1 MDKKCQKRTLFENF
15 IHFNQPISPD
25 VQGEIKNLL
34 VDLASVE
41 KTSATI
47 REEKIK
53 NKSEKK
59 IFFSKNSQFFSGN
72 SEVRGDKKKVV
83 EKYIFEKC
91 SRMVAVIFS
100 ADAKSTSR
108 ILVSLLKYGDI
119 NWLNFFKKSTF
130 LTFFIHICS
139 NLS

>member
-47 REEKIK
+47 REEK
-53 NKSEKK
+53 NKK
-59 IFFSKNSQFFSGN
+59 
-72 SEVRGDKKKVV
+72 
-83 EKYIFEKC
+83 
-91 SRMVAVIFS
+91 
-100 ADAKSTSR
+100 
-108 ILVSLLKYGDI
+108 
-119 NWLNFFKKSTF
+119 
-130 LTFFIHICS
+130 
-139 NLS
+139 

>member
-59 IFFSKNSQFFSGN
+59 NI
-72 SEVRGDKKKVV
+72 
-83 EKYIFEKC
+83 
-91 SRMVAVIFS
+91 
-100 ADAKSTSR
+100 
-108 ILVSLLKYGDI
+108 
-119 NWLNFFKKSTF
+119 FFKKFSI
-130 LTFFIHICS
+130 FFWKF
-139 NLS
+139 